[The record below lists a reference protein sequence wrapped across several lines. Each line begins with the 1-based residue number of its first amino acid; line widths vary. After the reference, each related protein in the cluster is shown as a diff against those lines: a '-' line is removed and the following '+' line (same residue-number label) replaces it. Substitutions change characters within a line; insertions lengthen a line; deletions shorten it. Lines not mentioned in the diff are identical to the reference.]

1 MRCFPSPKRG
11 LALAAAL
18 LLALTLTL
26 TLAFVGAVTVG
37 PIPRALAASAGSAA
51 PDAAAC
57 DIYTP
62 TRHIYD
68 CAGLLTPAE
77 SSGLEARAQA
87 VQNAGAPVVVYLQ
100 VKDTS
105 YEQTL
110 SDAANLMARWDV
122 ESSPGAKNGLVIM
135 LNLKPGDLRHGQ
147 VALYAGKTLL
157 DGALPQ
163 DELSRIYQD
172 VMLPDLRAD
181 RTAQGIGAGL
191 DAIAADV
198 RAGMPVLPPP
208 SPAQNIARTL
218 GAIPYNVLA
227 ALLFVLALGM
237 GLARWRRAQQ
247 EASAPLAFPSGS
259 ASALPPAVAGAL
271 ITGRV
276 GGAQMEATI
285 LDFARRGLLRI
296 EPVSSKQAQIRLL
309 TDGGALTGY
318 EQRLWQA
325 LAHNAHDSVIPP
337 KDLRNVATGWRAAV
351 DALRS
356 ELLDQGWFDRSRS
369 EKRQPF
375 IILALVS
382 GALLIVG
389 VILGA
394 LAAQPWPFI
403 GVALS
408 AIAGAIALAFA
419 LSVPAVT
426 PAGRELVQP
435 TRAELASIRAQ
446 APDVSVSGALP
457 LLVAVGRAN
466 AYARR
471 LRMES
476 AQPANEFAAIY
487 PYWIL
492 AHTSM
497 APPAS
502 SAGSVAGA
510 TGAAAG
516 GGGAG
521 GAF

>member
-1 MRCFPSPKRG
+1 MRRFHSLWRG
-11 LALAAAL
+11 LALP
-18 LLALTLTL
+18 LALTLTL
-26 TLAFVGAVTVG
+26 TLAFVGAIATG
-37 PIPRALAASAGSAA
+37 TSRALAAAADSAA
-51 PDAAAC
+51 PDVAAC
-57 DIYTP
+57 DAYTP

-68 CAGLLTPAE
+68 CARLLTPAE
-77 SSGLEARAQA
+77 ISDLEARAQA

-110 SDAANLMARWDV
+110 SDAADLMARWGI

-157 DGALPQ
+157 GGALPQ

-172 VMLPDLRAD
+172 VMLPDLKAD

-191 DAIAADV
+191 DSVAADV
-198 RAGMPVLPPP
+198 RAGRPVLPPP

-218 GAIPYNVLA
+218 GAIPYNALA
-227 ALLFVLALGM
+227 ALLIVLALGM
-237 GLARWRRAQQ
+237 GLARWRRTQQ
-247 EASAPLAFPSGS
+247 EAGAPPAFSSGS
-259 ASALPPAVAGAL
+259 ASAALPPAVAGAL

-285 LDFARRGLLRI
+285 LDFAKRGLLRI
-296 EPVSSKQAQIRLL
+296 EPVSPKQAQIRLL
-309 TDGGALTGY
+309 TDGEALTGY
-318 EQRLWQA
+318 ERDLWQA
-325 LAHNAHDSVIPP
+325 IALNAHDSVIPP
-337 KDLRNVATGWRAAV
+337 KDLRSVATDWRSAV

-356 ELLDQGWFDRSRS
+356 ELLDQGWFDRSQR

-382 GALLIVG
+382 GALLVVG

-408 AIAGAIALAFA
+408 AIAGAIALTFA

-426 PAGRELVQP
+426 PAGREVAQP
-435 TRAELASIRAQ
+435 TQAYLASIRSQ
-446 APDVSVSGALP
+446 APDVSVSDALP
-457 LLVAVGRAN
+457 VLVAVGRAN
-466 AYARR
+466 AYAQR
-471 LRMES
+471 LRLES
-476 AQPANEFAAIY
+476 AHPANEFAAIY

-497 APPAS
+497 APAS
-502 SAGSVAGA
+502 SPGSVAGA